1 MSLLNDKQERFCQ
14 AYILHRNAT
23 KAAATAGYSE
33 TSAHN
38 QGHRLLQDERIKERI
53 DELTNEISTDVD
65 VISEIEKQ
73 YEVARNAGNGNTA
86 LKALELLA
94 RVRGNNADEVST
106 DEETLEMEI
115 VNAIRVMGMEK
126 SFQLFELAFPEEFT
140 STTDTEAGSDNDT

>member
-23 KAAATAGYSE
+23 KAAAAAGYSE

-115 VNAIRVMGMEK
+115 VNAIRVMGVEK

>member
-94 RVRGNNADEVST
+94 RVRGNNAEEVST

>member
-115 VNAIRVMGMEK
+115 VNAIRVMGVEK

-140 STTDTEAGSDNDT
+140 STTDTEAGSDNDA

>member
-1 MSLLNDKQERFCQ
+1 MSLLNEKQERFCQ

-38 QGHRLLQDERIKERI
+38 QGHRLLQDDRIKERI

-115 VNAIRVMGMEK
+115 VNAIRVMGVEK

-140 STTDTEAGSDNDT
+140 STTDTETSSDNDT

>member
-23 KAAATAGYSE
+23 KAATTAGYSE

-38 QGHRLLQDERIKERI
+38 QGHRLLQDSRIKERI

-115 VNAIRVMGMEK
+115 VNAIRVMGLEK

>member
-23 KAAATAGYSE
+23 KAATTAGYSE

-106 DEETLEMEI
+106 DEETLEMEKLSKKQEVEEVI
-115 VNAIRVMGMEK
+115 EED
-126 SFQLFELAFPEEFT
+126 SLFQTFDSEE
-140 STTDTEAGSDNDT
+140 DEEI

>member
-115 VNAIRVMGMEK
+115 VNAIRVMGVEK
-126 SFQLFELAFPEEFT
+126 SFQLFELAFPEELT
-140 STTDTEAGSDNDT
+140 STTDTKAGSDNDT

>member
-73 YEVARNAGNGNTA
+73 YEVARNPGNGNTA

-115 VNAIRVMGMEK
+115 VNAIRVMGVEK

>member
-115 VNAIRVMGMEK
+115 VNAIRVMGFEK

>member
-126 SFQLFELAFPEEFT
+126 SFQLFELAFPEELT

>member
-23 KAAATAGYSE
+23 KAATTAGYSE

>member
-1 MSLLNDKQERFCQ
+1 MSLLNEKQERFCQ

-38 QGHRLLQDERIKERI
+38 QGHRLLQDDRIKERI

-94 RVRGNNADEVST
+94 RVRGNNEDEVST

-115 VNAIRVMGMEK
+115 VNAIRVMGVEK

-140 STTDTEAGSDNDT
+140 STTDTETSSDNDT

>member
-115 VNAIRVMGMEK
+115 VNAIRVMGVEK

>member
-33 TSAHN
+33 ISAHN

-115 VNAIRVMGMEK
+115 VNAIRVMGVEK

>member
-94 RVRGNNADEVST
+94 RVRGNNSDEVST

-115 VNAIRVMGMEK
+115 VNAIRVMGVEK

>member
-38 QGHRLLQDERIKERI
+38 QGHRLLQDERIKDRI

>member
-115 VNAIRVMGMEK
+115 VNSIRVMGVEK

>member
-140 STTDTEAGSDNDT
+140 STTDTEAGGDNNT

>member
-140 STTDTEAGSDNDT
+140 STTDTEAGGDNDT